1 VTYFL
6 PPALERIKNT
16 YCMGQRPFL
25 YLYWIY
31 YYFSYSHWAKEW
43 WRHLARLAV
52 SNTTFLQYIA
62 VYECRHVV
70 KLEKEAV
77 DLGLISTTTAKPD
90 EPGSSDQQ
98 IASKS

>member
-1 VTYFL
+1 
-6 PPALERIKNT
+6 
-16 YCMGQRPFL
+16 
-25 YLYWIY
+25 
-31 YYFSYSHWAKEW
+31 
-43 WRHLARLAV
+43 V

-98 IASKS
+98 ITSKS